1 MTSIGCVGVGAA
13 LPVGYRWAVGPSA
26 VGALLWGLPPAGT
39 PLTPGSLE
47 HLFLVFPLVIA
58 PLGLWLASVLLDE
71 RGALALLVYP
81 LARRLQPF
89 AAALVLAS
97 FGLPKGALAGALT
110 AGWLIVAVGI
120 SLGGARTAAQIAVGN
135 RMRLNM
141 VAAHVFL
148 PIGAVWLLLS
158 RLGIAPR
165 GLSAQTVLLATLH
178 FHFSGFALQIL
189 IVATG
194 RVLDGASAYARL
206 HRMVAV
212 LAVLGIPLI
221 AAGNLAH
228 APQAG
233 GRRVH
238 GMQHARVGGGFAA
251 RGRQGTQR
259 GSWRAAACERHLR
272 RALDA
277 SCRHL
282 RGHRGHRARPAEHLD
297 DAGRPRFAE
306 CVRLHVAWTDRVP
319 VHELEQA
326 NRRQTLSDST
336 RLCRRARSALACR
349 LVAHGAMTSRSR
361 FGMDD

>member
-13 LPVGYRWAVGPSA
+13 LPVGYRWAVGASA
-26 VGALLWGLPPAGT
+26 VGALLWGLTPAGT

-228 APQAG
+228 APLLKLAG
-233 GRRVH
+233 V
-238 GMQHARVGGGFAA
+238 
-251 RGRQGTQR
+251 
-259 GSWRAAACERHLR
+259 ACMVCSTLGL
-272 RALDA
+272 AVVL
-277 SCRHL
+277 
-282 RGHRGHRARPAEHLD
+282 
-297 DAGRPRFAE
+297 
-306 CVRLHVAWTDRVP
+306 LHVAGRVP
-319 VHELEQA
+319 NAVAGALLRVSATSVALSMLLAGIYGATEVTGHARLSISTMLAVHGSLNA
-326 NRRQTLSDST
+326 FGFTLLGLIGCLFMNSSKRT
-336 RLCRRARSALACR
+336 
-349 LVAHGAMTSRSR
+349 VGTP
-361 FGMDD
+361 